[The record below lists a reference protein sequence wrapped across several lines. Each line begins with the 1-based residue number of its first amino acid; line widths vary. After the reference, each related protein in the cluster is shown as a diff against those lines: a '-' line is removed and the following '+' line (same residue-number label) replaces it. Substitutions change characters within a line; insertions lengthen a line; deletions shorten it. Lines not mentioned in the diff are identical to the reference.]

1 MNIKQSIIET
11 TKLLKT
17 NNIEDAYNIAR
28 ILLANILN
36 KPKEYL
42 VINDKEELENEL
54 LEKYNT
60 DIVKVLAGYPVQY
73 ITHHQEFMKLNFY
86 VDENVLIPQPDTET
100 LVEEVL
106 KVYTDKYKD
115 ENVKI
120 LDLCTGSGAI
130 AIALKKYID
139 KAHITAIDISDGA
152 LEIAKKN
159 AEINEVSINFIKS
172 DMFEKI
178 ADKYD
183 IIVSNPPYIE
193 KEVLKELPKEVQKE
207 PLLALD
213 GGIDGLQFYRE
224 ISNKAY
230 KYLNNLGFLIMEIGY
245 NQKES
250 VEKILKNEEKY
261 RNIEC
266 IKDLSANDRVIKV
279 QALK

>member
-60 DIVKVLAGYPVQY
+60 DIAKVLDGYPVQY

-178 ADKYD
+178 TDKYD

>member
-60 DIVKVLAGYPVQY
+60 DIAKVLAGYPVQY

-139 KAHITAIDISDGA
+139 KAHITAIDISDSA

-159 AEINEVSINFIKS
+159 AKSNGVDINFIKS

-178 ADKYD
+178 TDKYD

-266 IKDLSANDRVIKV
+266 IKDLSGNDRVIKV